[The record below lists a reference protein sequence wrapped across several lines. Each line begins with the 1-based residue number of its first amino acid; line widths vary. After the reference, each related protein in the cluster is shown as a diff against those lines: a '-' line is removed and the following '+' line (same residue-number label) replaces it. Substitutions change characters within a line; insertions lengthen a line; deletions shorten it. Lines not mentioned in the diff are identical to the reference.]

1 MNAAALLSLR
11 KLRLVIFVVAGL
23 ATGVAAALAIFPAAR
38 ERLLPAS
45 GVRSVGQALVGGPFT
60 LTDQAGRRVTDQDFR
75 GKFMLVYFG
84 FTFCP
89 DVCPTAL
96 QVMAAAL
103 DKLEPRQAEQVVP
116 MLISVDPERDTPAQ
130 LGTYVKS
137 FHPRL
142 VGLTGAATEL
152 EAVAKAYRV
161 YVKKVPDPKSSA
173 GYTVDHSSIIYVM
186 GPDGRYRTHFTHA
199 TSADAVAG
207 RLATLV
213 RSEPATR

>member
-1 MNAAALLSLR
+1 MR
-11 KLRLVIFVVAGL
+11 RLRLALFILAGFAAGVV
-23 ATGVAAALAIFPAAR
+23 AALAAFPLAR
-38 ERLLPAS
+38 ERLLPQ
-45 GVRSVGQALVGGPFT
+45 VNVKSVGQALVGGPFS

-84 FTFCP
+84 FTYCP

-103 DKLEPRQAEQVVP
+103 DKLGPKQAERITPV
-116 MLISVDPERDTPAQ
+116 LISVDPERDTPAQ
-130 LGTYVKS
+130 LGIYVKS

-142 VGLTGAATEL
+142 VGLTGSAQEV

-161 YVKKVPDPKSSA
+161 YVKKVADPKSSA

-186 GPDGRYRTHFTHA
+186 GPDGKYRTHFTHA
-199 TSADAVAG
+199 TSADTVAQ
-207 RLATLV
+207 RLAGMLQA
-213 RSEPATR
+213 P